1 MKSKIKNIFI
11 TGGAGMIGLEIA
23 NQLINKNYNVKI
35 YDLAEQIIK
44 HKKLINKKIQISYG
58 SILDETTLKKEMQNA
73 DVVYHMAAML
83 GVKKTERNP
92 LDCLNIN
99 ITGTKNT
106 LESCVFNKVK
116 KIIFA
121 SSSEVYG
128 EPDKNPI
135 SENFDTKGKT
145 LYGVSKI
152 AGEELCKA
160 YYEKYNLK
168 YLIIRYFNTY
178 GPNQN
183 LEFVIPKFIENSLKN
198 KKLVI
203 NGDGKQIRSYTF
215 VSDSAEATIK
225 LSLLD
230 NVKNLVFNVGNG
242 IDPINLKNLALKIIN
257 KTNSKSKI
265 IFLKNFQKS
274 DRKKSRE
281 IFFRFCDTSKLKKYI
296 NWKPKIRIDEGIKK
310 ILKKLK
316 G

>member
-1 MKSKIKNIFI
+1 MKSNFKNIFI

-23 NQLINKNYNVKI
+23 NQLIKKNYNVKI

-58 SILDETTLKKEMQNA
+58 SILDITTLKNEMQNS
-73 DVVYHMAAML
+73 DIVYHMAAML
-83 GVKKTERNP
+83 GVKKTEKNA

-99 ITGTKNT
+99 IIGTKNT
-106 LESCVFNKVK
+106 LESCVFNNVK
-116 KIIFA
+116 KIVFA

-135 SENFDTKGKT
+135 SERFDTKGKT

-160 YYEKYNLK
+160 YYEKYKLNN
-168 YLIIRYFNTY
+168 LIIRYFNTY

-183 LEFVIPKFIENSLKN
+183 LEFVIPKFIENSLRN
-198 KKLVI
+198 KPLVI
-203 NGDGKQIRSYTF
+203 NGIGKQIRSYTY

-225 LSLLD
+225 LSFLK
-230 NVKNLVFNVGNG
+230 NVKNTVFNVGNG
-242 IDPINLKNLALKIIN
+242 IDPINLKDLANKIKN
-257 KTNSKSKI
+257 KSNSRSKI
-265 IFLKNFQKS
+265 FFLTNFHKS

-310 ILKKLK
+310 ILKTLK

>member
-23 NQLINKNYNVKI
+23 NQLIKKNYNVKI

-44 HKKLINKKIQISYG
+44 HRKIINKKIQISYG
-58 SILDETTLKKEMQNA
+58 SILDETTLKTEMKNY
-73 DVVYHMAAML
+73 DIVYHMAAML
-83 GVKKTERNP
+83 GVKKTEKNA

-99 ITGTKNT
+99 INGTKNT
-106 LESCVFNKVK
+106 LESCVFNNVK

-128 EPDKNPI
+128 EPNKNPI
-135 SENFDTKGKT
+135 SEKFDTKGKT

-160 YYEKYNLK
+160 YYEKYGLK

-183 LEFVIPKFIENSLKN
+183 LEFVIRKFIENSLKN
-198 KKLVI
+198 KTLVI
-203 NGDGKQIRSYTF
+203 NGNGKQIRSYTF

-225 LSLLD
+225 LSLL
-230 NVKNLVFNVGNG
+230 NNIKNLVFNVGNG
-242 IDPINLKNLALKIIN
+242 LDPINLKDLAHKII
-257 KTNSKSKI
+257 KKSKSKSKI
-265 IFLKNFQKS
+265 IFLTNFTKS

-281 IFFRFCDTSKLKKYI
+281 IFFRYCDTSKLKKYI
-296 NWKPKIRIDEGIKK
+296 RWKPKVRIDEGINK
-310 ILKKLK
+310 ILKTIK

>member
-1 MKSKIKNIFI
+1 
-11 TGGAGMIGLEIA
+11 MIGLEIA
-23 NQLINKNYNVKI
+23 NQLIKKNYNVKI

-44 HKKLINKKIQISYG
+44 HRKIINKKIQISYG
-58 SILDETTLKKEMQNA
+58 SILDETTLKTEMKNY
-73 DVVYHMAAML
+73 DIVYHMAAML
-83 GVKKTERNP
+83 GVKKTEKNA

-99 ITGTKNT
+99 INGTKNT
-106 LESCVFNKVK
+106 LESCVFNNVK

-128 EPDKNPI
+128 EPNKNPI
-135 SENFDTKGKT
+135 SEKFDTKGKT

-160 YYEKYNLK
+160 YYEKYGLK

-183 LEFVIPKFIENSLKN
+183 LEFVIRKFIENSLKN
-198 KKLVI
+198 KTLVI
-203 NGDGKQIRSYTF
+203 NGNGKQIRSYTF

-225 LSLLD
+225 LSLL
-230 NVKNLVFNVGNG
+230 NNIKNLVFNVGNG
-242 IDPINLKNLALKIIN
+242 LDPINLKDLAHKII
-257 KTNSKSKI
+257 KKSKSKSKI
-265 IFLKNFQKS
+265 IFLTNFTKS

-281 IFFRFCDTSKLKKYI
+281 IFFRYCDTSKLKKYI
-296 NWKPKIRIDEGIKK
+296 RWKPKVRIDEGINK
-310 ILKKLK
+310 ILKTIK

>member
-1 MKSKIKNIFI
+1 
-11 TGGAGMIGLEIA
+11 MIGLEIA
-23 NQLINKNYNVKI
+23 NQLIKKNYNVKI

-44 HKKLINKKIQISYG
+44 HRKLINKKIQISYG
-58 SILDETTLKKEMQNA
+58 SILDITTLKNEMK
-73 DVVYHMAAML
+73 DSDIVYHMAAML
-83 GVKKTERNP
+83 GVKKTEKNA

-99 ITGTKNT
+99 IIGTKNT

-128 EPDKNPI
+128 EPNKNPI
-135 SENFDTKGKT
+135 SEKFDTKGKT

-160 YYEKYNLK
+160 YYEKYKLNH
-168 YLIIRYFNTY
+168 LIIRYFNTY

-198 KKLVI
+198 KPLVI
-203 NGDGKQIRSYTF
+203 NGNGKQIRSYTY
-215 VSDSAEATIK
+215 VSDSAGATIK
-225 LSLLD
+225 LSFL
-230 NVKNLVFNVGNG
+230 KNIKNTVFNVGNG
-242 IDPINLKNLALKIIN
+242 IDPINLKDLAKKVI
-257 KTNSKSKI
+257 KKANSKSKI
-265 IFLKNFQKS
+265 IFLTNFIKS

-281 IFFRFCDTSKLKKYI
+281 IFFRFCDTSKLKKHI
-296 NWKPKIRIDEGIKK
+296 NWKPKIRINEGIKK
-310 ILKKLK
+310 ILKTLK

>member
-1 MKSKIKNIFI
+1 MKSKIKNVFI

-23 NQLINKNYNVKI
+23 NQLIKKNYNVKI

-44 HKKLINKKIQISYG
+44 HRKLINKKIQISYG
-58 SILDETTLKKEMQNA
+58 SILDETTLKNEMKNY
-73 DVVYHMAAML
+73 DIVYHMAAML
-83 GVKKTERNP
+83 GVKKTEKNA

-99 ITGTKNT
+99 INGTKNT
-106 LESCVFNKVK
+106 LESCVFNNVK

-135 SENFDTKGKT
+135 SEKFDTKGKT

-160 YYEKYNLK
+160 YYEKYSLK

-183 LEFVIPKFIENSLKN
+183 LEFVIRKFIENSLKN
-198 KKLVI
+198 KTLII
-203 NGDGKQIRSYTF
+203 NGNGKQIRSYTF

-225 LSLLD
+225 LSLLN

-242 IDPINLKNLALKIIN
+242 IDPINLKDLAQKII
-257 KTNSKSKI
+257 KKSKSKSKI
-265 IFLKNFQKS
+265 MFLTNFRKS

-281 IFFRFCDTSKLKKYI
+281 IFFRYCDTSKLKKYI
-296 NWKPKIRIDEGIKK
+296 KWKPKIRIDQGINK
-310 ILKKLK
+310 ILKTLK

>member
-1 MKSKIKNIFI
+1 M
-11 TGGAGMIGLEIA
+11 
-23 NQLINKNYNVKI
+23 KNY
-35 YDLAEQIIK
+35 
-44 HKKLINKKIQISYG
+44 
-58 SILDETTLKKEMQNA
+58 

-83 GVKKTERNP
+83 GVKKTEKNS

-99 ITGTKNT
+99 INGTKNT

-135 SENFDTKGKT
+135 SEEFDTKGKT

-160 YYEKYNLK
+160 YYKKYGLK
-168 YLIIRYFNTY
+168 FLIIRYFNTY

-183 LEFVIPKFIENSLKN
+183 SEFVIPKFVGSSLKN
-198 KKLVI
+198 KNLLI
-203 NGDGKQIRSYTF
+203 NGNGKQIRSYTF

-225 LSLLD
+225 LSLLN
-230 NVKNLVFNVGNG
+230 NVKNLIFNVGNG
-242 IDPINLKNLALKIIN
+242 IDPINLKDLAYKILK
-257 KTNSKSKI
+257 KSKSKSKI
-265 IFLKNFQKS
+265 VFQKNFTKS
-274 DRKKSRE
+274 DRKKVE
-281 IFFRFCDTSKLKKYI
+281 KFFFRFCDTTKLKKFI
-296 NWKPKIRIDEGIKK
+296 NWKPKIRIDEGINK
-310 ILKKLK
+310 ILKVHK